1 MIKKPAWLKLLLQ
14 KRMLLILLLGFV
26 SGLPLGLSSTALQAW
41 FAMDNVDVVTIG
53 FLALVGQPYVYKF
66 LWAPLMDKYRLPF
79 LGLRRGWMLATQIA
93 LIAVLLA
100 MSMLSPSAEPFQ
112 LAFLALCLAFLS
124 ATQDIAIDAY
134 RTELLTPE
142 ERGMG
147 TSMAVSGYRIA
158 MLVSGG
164 LTLILADY
172 VGFSFTYILMAGL
185 MGIGIFATLWAKEPI
200 SYRQTPPSFAAAC
213 IEPFKEFLTRK
224 KGSLFFS
231 VSHALALLAFVILYK
246 LGDAFASTLTTTF
259 LLKGVGFTLK
269 EVGLINKTGGLIS
282 TLFGVFVGGVMM
294 VRMGLYRSLFAF
306 GIIQALT
313 NLLFYALAQMGPN
326 TGMLVLTVCLENFGG
341 GLGTAAFMAFVMSL
355 CNPRYTATQF
365 ALISALA
372 AVGRVFVGP
381 AAGYMVEAV
390 GWAEFYLWTV
400 VFAVPGLVLLVLLR
414 QTINQYESNQDES
427 IHSGVEEAKAS
438 A

>member
-1 MIKKPAWLKLLLQ
+1 MNKKPSWQSLLLQ
-14 KRMLLILLLGFV
+14 KRMLLILMLGFV
-26 SGLPLGLSSTALQAW
+26 SGLPLGLSGTALQAW
-41 FAMDNVDVVTIG
+41 FAVDGVDVVTIG

-66 LWAPLMDKYRLPF
+66 IWAPMMDKWRLPF
-79 LGLRRGWMLATQIA
+79 LGLRRGWMISTQIA
-93 LIAVLLA
+93 LIGVLCA
-100 MSMLSPSAEPFQ
+100 MALLSPKQEPYM

-134 RTELLTPE
+134 RTELLKPD

-147 TSMAVSGYRIA
+147 TAMAVSGYRVA

-172 VGFSFTYILMAGL
+172 VGFSFTYFLMAAL
-185 MGIGIFATLWAKEPI
+185 MGIGILATLWAKEPI
-200 SYRQTPPSFAAAC
+200 AYRQPPASFVDAC
-213 IEPFKEFLTRK
+213 ILPFKEFLTRK
-224 KGSLFFS
+224 
-231 VSHALALLAFVILYK
+231 HALALLAFVILYK

-259 LLKGVGFTLK
+259 LLKGVGFSLK

-282 TLFGVFVGGVMM
+282 TLFGVFVGGIMM
-294 VRMGLYRSLFAF
+294 VRLGLFRSLLFF

-313 NLLFYALAQMGPN
+313 NLLFYALSLMGPN
-326 TGMLVLTVCLENFGG
+326 SGMLIATVCLENFGG
-341 GLGTAAFMAFVMSL
+341 GLGTAAFMALVMSL
-355 CNPRYTATQF
+355 CHAKYTATQF

-381 AAGYMVEAV
+381 LAGVMVEAV
-390 GWAEFYLWTV
+390 GWSEFFLWTV
-400 VFAVPGLVLLVLLR
+400 VFALPGLMLLVLLR
-414 QTINQYESNQDES
+414 PTINSYEANKEENLQSAID
-427 IHSGVEEAKAS
+427 EAKAS

>member
-1 MIKKPAWLKLLLQ
+1 MNKKPTWISLLFQ

-26 SGLPLGLSSTALQAW
+26 SGLPLGLSGTALQAW
-41 FAMDNVDVVTIG
+41 YTMDGVDIVTIG

-66 LWAPLMDKYRLPF
+66 IWAPMMDKWRLPF
-79 LGLRRGWMLATQIA
+79 LGLRRGWMLTTQIA
-93 LIAVLLA
+93 LICVLCA
-100 MSMLSPSAEPFQ
+100 MATLSPQSTPYQ

-134 RTELLTPE
+134 RTELLKPD

-147 TSMAVSGYRIA
+147 TAMAVSGYRIA

-164 LTLILADY
+164 LTLIIADY
-172 VGFSFTYILMAGL
+172 VGFSFTYILMAAL
-185 MGIGIFATLWAKEPI
+185 MGIGVFATLWAKEPMAHNE
-200 SYRQTPPSFAAAC
+200 SSPSFLSAC
-213 IEPFKEFLTRK
+213 IEPFKEFLSRK
-224 KGSLFFS
+224 S
-231 VSHALALLAFVILYK
+231 AITILLFVILYK

-259 LLKGVGFTLK
+259 LLKGVGFSLK
-269 EVGLINKTGGLIS
+269 QVGYINKTGGLIS

-294 VRMGLYRSLFAF
+294 MRLGLFRSLIIF

-313 NLLFYALAQMGPN
+313 NFLFFALAVSGPSIA
-326 TGMLVLTVCLENFGG
+326 MLITTVCLENFGG

-355 CNPRYTATQF
+355 CNPRFTATQF

-381 AAGYMVEAV
+381 AAGYIVQAV

-400 VFAVPGLVLLVLLR
+400 VFALPGLFLLLMLR
-414 QTINQYESNQDES
+414 PTINQYEANKEETLQTA
-427 IHSGVEEAKAS
+427 IEEAKAS

>member
-1 MIKKPAWLKLLLQ
+1 MNRKPTWLSLLMQ

-26 SGLPLGLSSTALQAW
+26 SGLPLGLSGTALQAW
-41 FAMDNVDVVTIG
+41 YAMDGVDVVTIG

-66 LWAPLMDKYRLPF
+66 IWAPMMDKYRLPF
-79 LGLRRGWMLATQIA
+79 LGLRRGWMLASQIGLIGVLCAMA
-93 LIAVLLA
+93 LLN
-100 MSMLSPSAEPFQ
+100 PTSAPYQ

-134 RTELLTPE
+134 RTELLKPE

-172 VGFSFTYILMAGL
+172 VGFSFTYFLMAAL
-185 MGIGIFATLWAKEPI
+185 MGIGVFATLWAKEPLAHRDV
-200 SYRQTPPSFAAAC
+200 SPSFLKAC
-213 IEPFKEFLTRK
+213 IEPFKEFLSRK
-224 KGSLFFS
+224 S
-231 VSHALALLAFVILYK
+231 AIMLLAFVVLYK
-246 LGDAFASTLTTTF
+246 LGDAFASTLTTAF

-269 EVGLINKTGGLIS
+269 EVGYINKTGGLIS
-282 TLFGVFVGGVMM
+282 TLFGVFVGGILM
-294 VRMGLYRSLFAF
+294 VRLGLFRSLLLF

-313 NLLFYALAQMGPN
+313 NFLFYMLANMGPH
-326 TGMLVLTVCLENFGG
+326 TGMLITTVCLENFGG
-341 GLGTAAFMAFVMSL
+341 GLGTAAFMALVMSL
-355 CNPRYTATQF
+355 CNPRFTATQF
-365 ALISALA
+365 SLIGALA
-372 AVGRVFVGP
+372 PVGRVFVGP

-390 GWAEFYLWTV
+390 GWSEFFLWTM
-400 VFAVPGLVLLVLLR
+400 VFALPGLILLVILR
-414 QTINQYESNQDES
+414 PTINQYEANKEETLQNA
-427 IHSGVEEAKAS
+427 IEEAKAN

>member
-1 MIKKPAWLKLLLQ
+1 MNIKPVWLDLLMQ
-14 KRMLLILLLGFV
+14 KRMVLILLLGFV
-26 SGLPLGLSSTALQAW
+26 SGLPLGLSGTALQAW
-41 FAMDNVDVVTIG
+41 FAMDGVDVVTIG

-66 LWAPLMDKYRLPF
+66 IWAPMMDKYQLPF
-79 LGLRRGWMLATQIA
+79 LGLRRGWMLTTQFG
-93 LIAVLLA
+93 LICVLCIMA
-100 MSMLSPSAEPFQ
+100 MLNPTSSPYQ

-134 RTELLTPE
+134 RTELLKPD

-147 TSMAVSGYRIA
+147 TAMAVSGYRVA

-172 VGFSFTYILMAGL
+172 IGFSFTYLVMASL
-185 MGIGIFATLWAKEPI
+185 MGMGVFATLWAKEPI
-200 SYRQTPPSFAAAC
+200 TYRAPSPSFLSAC
-213 IEPFKEFLTRK
+213 IEPFKEFLGRK
-224 KGSLFFS
+224 Q
-231 VSHALALLAFVILYK
+231 AIWLLAFVILYK
-246 LGDAFASTLTTTF
+246 LGDAFASTLTTAF
-259 LLKGVGFTLK
+259 LLKGVGFSLK

-282 TLFGVFVGGVMM
+282 TLFGVFVGGIMM
-294 VRMGLYRSLFAF
+294 VRLGLFRSLLGF

-313 NLLFYALAQMGPN
+313 NILFYGLAIMGPN
-326 TGMLVLTVCLENFGG
+326 TGMLVATVCLENFGG
-341 GLGTAAFMAFVMSL
+341 GLGTAAFMALVMSL
-355 CNPRYTATQF
+355 CNPRFTATQF

-390 GWAEFYLWTV
+390 GWAEFFLWTV
-400 VFAVPGLVLLVLLR
+400 VFAIPGLILLVLLR
-414 QTINQYESNQDES
+414 PTINEYEANKDEMLQS
-427 IHSGVEEAKAS
+427 AIDEAKAS

>member
-1 MIKKPAWLKLLLQ
+1 MFNKPEWLRLLFQ
-14 KRMLLILLLGFV
+14 KRMLLILALGFV
-26 SGLPLGLSSTALQAW
+26 SGLPLGLSGTALQAW
-41 FAMDNVDVVTIG
+41 YAIDGVDVVTIG

-66 LWAPLMDKYRLPF
+66 IWAPLMDKWRLPY
-79 LGLRRGWMLATQIA
+79 LGRRRGWMLTTQIG
-93 LIAVLLA
+93 LIGVLCLMA
-100 MSMLSPSAEPFQ
+100 MMDPKSDPYM
-112 LAFLALCLAFLS
+112 LAFMALCLAFLS

-134 RTELLTPE
+134 RTELLKPE

-164 LTLILADY
+164 LTLIIADY
-172 VGFSFTYILMAGL
+172 AGFSVTYFIMAAL
-185 MGIGIFATLWAKEPI
+185 MGIGILATFWAKEPQN
-200 SYRQTPPSFAAAC
+200 YRESPPTFIAAC
-213 IEPFKEFLTRK
+213 IEPFKEFLTRR
-224 KGSLFFS
+224 
-231 VSHALALLAFVILYK
+231 HAIGLLAFIVLYK

-269 EVGLINKTGGLIS
+269 DVGLINKTGGLVS

-294 VRMGLYRSLFAF
+294 VKMGLFRSLLWF

-313 NLLFYALAQMGPN
+313 NLLFFALSLIGAN
-326 TGMLVLTVCLENFGG
+326 YLMLIITVCLENFGG
-341 GLGTAAFMAFVMSL
+341 GLGTAAFMALVMSL
-355 CNPRYTATQF
+355 CNPRFTATQF

-381 AAGYMVEAV
+381 LAGILVDNV
-390 GWAEFYLWTV
+390 GWSEFFLWTV
-400 VFAVPGLVLLVLLR
+400 VFAMPGLILLIWLKS
-414 QTINQYESNQDES
+414 TIQGYATSQEEAVQSA
-427 IHSGVEEAKAS
+427 IAEAKAS